1 MGLVAYISLTAVP
14 NIILSPILKGIIE
27 YFIVKNGNLWTTL
40 SNILL
45 LLLFYFLVCHGG
57 YYISLKGIIGYENY
71 IFFNYFVVIF
81 IGFLLL
87 AIDCYIINKIYKHSS
102 ANGNGNKFTVS
113 NSKSKNISILY
124 SWLITTI
131 FWIIIIF
138 IFLIPVISSDK
149 IERIDNGNYSIFQSK
164 SKFVSYEKSF
174 FRGKEIIISSYNYGG
189 IVVIWNNKKQ
199 TINIQ
204 TFFYRWKPSCF
215 IFDQISGFILLKEN
229 NDFFLYDIIS
239 DRLFFV
245 KKR

>member
-1 MGLVAYISLTAVP
+1 M
-14 NIILSPILKGIIE
+14 
-27 YFIVKNGNLWTTL
+27 
-40 SNILL
+40 
-45 LLLFYFLVCHGG
+45 
-57 YYISLKGIIGYENY
+57 
-71 IFFNYFVVIF
+71 
-81 IGFLLL
+81 
-87 AIDCYIINKIYKHSS
+87 
-102 ANGNGNKFTVS
+102 
-113 NSKSKNISILY
+113 
-124 SWLITTI
+124 
-131 FWIIIIF
+131 
-138 IFLIPVISSDK
+138 IPVISSDK